1 MRRRIRIK
9 LDAFIMAQR
18 IEYYGEGGV
27 FIPFRYNT
35 TEKSRQ
41 DAFASLKILTAGM
54 SLTDL
59 RKSMRSPTAK
69 GLLI

>member
-1 MRRRIRIK
+1 
-9 LDAFIMAQR
+9 MAQR

-59 RKSMRSPTAK
+59 RKSMRAWAR
-69 GLLI
+69 